1 MSERRF
7 RRWRRRYEEEGGAGL
22 IDRRLGQASGKRVP
36 SDRAEEVERLYRER
50 DLGFTVKPF
59 HEHLV
64 RDHGFGWGYTG
75 LKLHLQWSGVVPRAP
90 RKGAR
95 RRKRERRPLPG
106 IYGIRT
112 ARATLR
118 RERAGRPRQQVGQD
132 NWLLRPDA
140 ETADPRKPDAAQSS
154 SAHPVACEKN
164 RSALVRRL
172 VSAGDDP
179 ARLRIRHLLN
189 GMSDDRLLSLGL
201 TAQALVL
208 LRGAASA
215 PD

>member
-1 MSERRF
+1 LIAEAAELLGVSERRF

-95 RRKRERRPLPG
+95 RRKRERRP
-106 IYGIRT
+106 
-112 ARATLR
+112 
-118 RERAGRPRQQVGQD
+118 
-132 NWLLRPDA
+132 
-140 ETADPRKPDAAQSS
+140 
-154 SAHPVACEKN
+154 
-164 RSALVRRL
+164 
-172 VSAGDDP
+172 
-179 ARLRIRHLLN
+179 
-189 GMSDDRLLSLGL
+189 
-201 TAQALVL
+201 
-208 LRGAASA
+208 
-215 PD
+215 